1 MRLVLSV
8 YITVTVNTGH
18 SWTIMQTMIAFSFL
32 TVVPQGF
39 IIILYFLSFLFVWF
53 SVCLLWI
60 RPQTLHHVSKSS
72 LRHSD
77 AQTFHWFQP
86 SERASSP
93 GGLWLVPWALV
104 AAHPLPW
111 PPAWHTAVSPG
122 SPFTTI
128 PVLPF
133 TAPWV
138 WAISSFS
145 CLPVSLLFHVGETHL
160 TVTYQAGLK
169 TFSFCSLT
177 SLIVWLI

>member
-93 GGLWLVPWALV
+93 GASDSSPGHWLLPT
-104 AAHPLPW
+104 HCPGPLPGTQLSLRDLPS
-111 PPAWHTAVSPG
+111 PPSRCSPLLLLG
-122 SPFTTI
+122 FGPFRLSL
-128 PVLPF
+128 VFLF
-133 TAPWV
+133 LY
-138 WAISSFS
+138 FS
-145 CLPVSLLFHVGETHL
+145 MSVKHILQWLTKRDWKHFHSVHLLH
-160 TVTYQAGLK
+160 
-169 TFSFCSLT
+169 
-177 SLIVWLI
+177 W